1 MSAAMPQRFAGK
13 VALVTGAAQG
23 IGKATGIRLASE
35 GASVLLVDRV
45 PEACR
50 EVEQEIRAFGG
61 KAHFMEA
68 DLETSEG
75 ASHMVTQ
82 ALNLHDSL
90 DVAIHNV
97 GGTIWTKPFWEYEV
111 PEMEREIR
119 RSLWPTL
126 LCARAVVPAMIK
138 QRRGS
143 IVNIGSTATRG
154 LYRVPYAAAKGGVA
168 AMTVALSM
176 ELAPFGIR
184 VNCVAPGLI
193 NSNRVIPRNAVPPSE
208 REKEWRNEI
217 LAQSIRDAAL
227 GRAGEAHE
235 VAATIAFVASDEA
248 SYMTG
253 QVLYVA
259 GGGVG

>member
-1 MSAAMPQRFAGK
+1 MPEGTASRFADK

-23 IGKATGIRLASE
+23 IGKATAIRLASE
-35 GASVLLVDRV
+35 GATVVLVDRV
-45 PEACR
+45 LEASR
-50 EVEQEIRAFGG
+50 DVEREIRASGG
-61 KAHFMEA
+61 SAHVVGA
-68 DLETSEG
+68 DVETAEG
-75 ASHMVTQ
+75 VDAMMRQ
-82 ALNLHDSL
+82 AMAVQGSI

-111 PEMEREIR
+111 HEIEREVR

-126 LCARAVVPAMIK
+126 LCARAVVPVMIE

-168 AMTVALSM
+168 GMTVALSL

-193 NSNRVIPRNAVPPSE
+193 NSNRVIPRNPAPPTE
-208 REKEWRNEI
+208 RERAWRDEI
-217 LAQSIRDAAL
+217 VAQSVRDAAL
-227 GRAGEAHE
+227 GRPAKRMKSPPRLRSSP
-235 VAATIAFVASDEA
+235 VTRLR
-248 SYMTG
+248 T
-253 QVLYVA
+253 
-259 GGGVG
+259 